1 VPPEVNSETTDYMF
15 VCLVKNVEQNQHVD
29 IGDESFENVAKFK
42 N

>member
-1 VPPEVNSETTDYMF
+1 MPLEINSETTDYMF

-29 IGDESFENVAKFK
+29 IGDDLETVAKLK